1 MWEYNGK
8 NVNYKFEMR
17 LWEDDFPFLFFLE
30 YQLKFDRKE
39 ISVVASH
46 LHCLWLSQTFLVLQ
60 ILSGRRSKQRQSE
73 FNLAVTLVSIVFMHI
88 LCNALRVFL
97 GVLVVALV
105 GESKLS
111 NIKSYHFTALSCFS
125 NESIVSDVQ
134 VECIRHADH
143 YIPPLWIMC
152 LESVAHLLVM
162 FNFSSN
168 FLIYCSVSNQFK
180 SALSKVCRILCKRGW
195 YKWLECLKF

>member
-1 MWEYNGK
+1 MERK
-8 NVNYKFEMR
+8 H
-17 LWEDDFPFLFFLE
+17 LFHF
-30 YQLKFDRKE
+30 QNF
-39 ISVVASH
+39 
-46 LHCLWLSQTFLVLQ
+46 Q

-88 LCNALRVFL
+88 VCNALRVFL

-105 GESKLS
+105 GKYERKKLPVRVQ
-111 NIKSYHFTALSCFS
+111 
-125 NESIVSDVQ
+125 SIIPAFEDVQ
-134 VECIRHADH
+134 VECIKHADR

-162 FNFSSN
+162 LNFSSN

-180 SALSKVCRILCKRGW
+180 MSLSKVCGLLCTSRVGHDVTATSEYYSVAVDTGIRLLGFK
-195 YKWLECLKF
+195 